1 MRAEGSRHDRD
12 YTGEVKLLNAMSAF
26 PQKRTFV
33 VAGPF
38 TFYGGDFFA
47 AERSEWDLETLEEQ
61 RWDAERAVRRFEE
74 ANRIMVTS

>member
-38 TFYGGDFFA
+38 TFMAEIFSLQNA
-47 AERSEWDLETLEEQ
+47 ANGISKRSRSSAGMRSGLC
-61 RWDAERAVRRFEE
+61 DALRKP
-74 ANRIMVTS
+74 IG